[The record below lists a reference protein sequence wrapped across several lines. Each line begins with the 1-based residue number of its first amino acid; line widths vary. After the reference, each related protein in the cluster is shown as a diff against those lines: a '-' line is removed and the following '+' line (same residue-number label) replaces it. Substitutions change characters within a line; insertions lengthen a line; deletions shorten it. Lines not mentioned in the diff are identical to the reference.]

1 MLITPSLLH
10 VKTRTSRDR
19 RDDAVVLRT
28 GVGDAG
34 MQIDGLTADVVLGRL
49 DAPVLRQGAEVTEWQ
64 CVRND
69 HAAMAEAGQWPD
81 LLEALRFADQDRSM
95 ASGGRRVASLI
106 SEGIR
111 ASLTR
116 ALAQQAWALARSD
129 LARFEAVAEMH
140 PEDYIAAHLLAQAH
154 VDIGCAMQDAATRDQ
169 LSRDLLA
176 ESAEHFVAAEELL
189 TVFDPIEEMS
199 ALLAGTRYLLV
210 CGIEDGGTVCREWFE
225 DWCDLDPLDAA
236 VHATH
241 AVHMLPEWFGTLGSF
256 EKEARRAAV
265 MTQEV
270 TGKAAY
276 AVFHMAAAEA
286 LGDLVPTL
294 DIELFVDA
302 LTDYQI
308 ATGCQHRANVAAN
321 LLTGMVRDYTLAGQA
336 GAWQLTKARAALSDV
351 LWNRLQEIH
360 MDCWTHGPDG
370 IAFAFGQVFGPALKR
385 GARIVRWGEGLGT
398 RIPRN

>member
-28 GVGDAG
+28 GIGAAG
-34 MQIDGLTADVVLGRL
+34 MLIDGLTADVVLARL
-49 DAPVLRQGAEVTEWQ
+49 DAPVLRQGGEAIEWQ
-64 CVRND
+64 CVRDD
-69 HAAMAEAGQWPD
+69 HAAMAEAGEWPD
-81 LLEALRFADQDRSM
+81 LLEALRFADQERSM

-106 SEGIR
+106 SEGAR

-116 ALAQQAWALARSD
+116 ALAEQAWATARSD
-129 LARFEAVAEMH
+129 LARFEAVAEMN
-140 PEDYIAAHLLAQAH
+140 PEDYVAAHLLAQAH
-154 VDIGCAMQDAATRDQ
+154 IDIGCAMQDAATRDQ

-176 ESAEHFVAAEELL
+176 ESAAHFAAAEDLL
-189 TVFDPIEEMS
+189 TVFDPIEELS

-210 CGIEDGGTVCREWFE
+210 SGIEDGGAVCRDWFE
-225 DWCDLDPLDAA
+225 DWCDLDPLDAS

-241 AVHMLPEWFGTLGSF
+241 AVHMLPEWFGTLTSF

-265 MTQEV
+265 MTQET

-276 AVFHMAAAEA
+276 AIFHMAAAEA
-286 LGDLVPTL
+286 LGDMVPTL

-321 LLTGMVRDYTLAGQA
+321 LLTGMVRDYTLAGSA

-360 MDCWTHGPDG
+360 LDCWTNGADG

>member
-19 RDDAVVLRT
+19 RDDAVMLRP
-28 GVGDAG
+28 G
-34 MQIDGLTADVVLGRL
+34 MASDGMVIDGLTAAAVLARL

-64 CVRND
+64 CVRDD
-69 HAAMAEAGQWPD
+69 HAAMAEAGEWPD
-81 LLEALRFADQDRSM
+81 LLEALRFADQERSM
-95 ASGGRRVASLI
+95 ASGGRRVASLM

-111 ASLTR
+111 ASLMR
-116 ALAQQAWALARSD
+116 ALTQQDWALARAE
-129 LARFEAVAEMH
+129 LARFEAVVEMH
-140 PEDYIAAHLLAQAH
+140 PEDYVAAHLLAQAH
-154 VDIGCAMQDAATRDQ
+154 VDIGFAMQDAARRDQ
-169 LSRDLLA
+169 LSRDLMA
-176 ESAEHFVAAEELL
+176 ESAAHFVAAEDLM
-189 TVFDPIEEMS
+189 TTFDPIEEMS

-210 CGIEDGGTVCREWFE
+210 CGIEDGGSVCREWFE
-225 DWCDLDPLDAA
+225 DWCDLDPLDAT

-241 AVHMLPEWFGTLGSF
+241 AVHMLPDWFGTLGSF

-265 MTQEV
+265 MTDET

-276 AVFHMAAAEA
+276 AIFHMAAAET
-286 LGDLVPTL
+286 LGDTVPTL

-302 LTDYQI
+302 LTDYQV

-321 LLTGMVRDYTLAGQA
+321 LLTGMVRDYTLAGPA
-336 GAWQLTKARAALSDV
+336 AAWQLTKARAALSDV

-360 MDCWTHGPDG
+360 LDCWADGADG
-370 IAFAFGQVFGPALKR
+370 IAFALGQVFGPALKR